1 MDNSP
6 ENSVAPPDNSEELP
20 ENQEQ
25 LPENSQELPTNE
37 EKVEKRARGRP
48 KGSKDT
54 VPRRPRVV
62 IVEQSP
68 EPDPPPPPKP
78 RERKPRE
85 QREPVYHEPPQPPEP
100 PSPRTVFRQASESL
114 AALQDQREQARR
126 AYWQDAIA
134 RSLR

>member
-1 MDNSP
+1 MDHSP

-25 LPENSQELPTNE
+25 SPDNARELPTNE
-37 EKVEKRARGRP
+37 EKAEKRARGRP

-78 RERKPRE
+78 KERKQ
-85 QREPVYHEPPQPPEP
+85 QREPVYHEPPPSP

>member
-6 ENSVAPPDNSEELP
+6 ENSIAPPDNSEELP
-20 ENQEQ
+20 ENPEQ
-25 LPENSQELPTNE
+25 LPDNAEQLPTTE

-68 EPDPPPPPKP
+68 EPDPPPPKP
-78 RERKPRE
+78 RERK

>member
-1 MDNSP
+1 MDNSA
-6 ENSVAPPDNSEELP
+6 ENSVASPDNSEQLP
-20 ENQEQ
+20 ENPVQ
-25 LPENSQELPTNE
+25 LPDNSQELPTNE
-37 EKVEKRARGRP
+37 EKAEKRARGRP

-78 RERKPRE
+78 KERKPRE
-85 QREPVYHEPPQPPEP
+85 REPVYHQPPQPPEP

>member
-1 MDNSP
+1 MDNSA
-6 ENSVAPPDNSEELP
+6 ENSAAPPDNSEQLP
-20 ENQEQ
+20 ENPEQ
-25 LPENSQELPTNE
+25 LPDNSQELPTNE
-37 EKVEKRARGRP
+37 EKAEKRTRGRP
-48 KGSKDT
+48 RGSKDT

-85 QREPVYHEPPQPPEP
+85 PVYQPPQPPEP

>member
-1 MDNSP
+1 MDNSV

-20 ENQEQ
+20 ENPEQ
-25 LPENSQELPTNE
+25 LPDNSQELPTNE

-85 QREPVYHEPPQPPEP
+85 QREPVYHEPPEP

>member
-1 MDNSP
+1 MDNSAG
-6 ENSVAPPDNSEELP
+6 NSLAPPDDS
-20 ENQEQ
+20 EQ
-25 LPENSQELPTNE
+25 LPENPEQLPDNSQELPTNE
-37 EKVEKRARGRP
+37 EKAEKRARGRP

-78 RERKPRE
+78 KERKPRE
-85 QREPVYHEPPQPPEP
+85 REPVYQPPQPPEP

>member
-1 MDNSP
+1 MDNSA

-20 ENQEQ
+20 EKQEQ
-25 LPENSQELPTNE
+25 LPDNSQELPTNE
-37 EKVEKRARGRP
+37 EKVERRTRGRP

-78 RERKPRE
+78 KERKPRE
-85 QREPVYHEPPQPPEP
+85 QTREPVYQEPPQP

-114 AALQDQREQARR
+114 AALQDQRESARR

>member
-1 MDNSP
+1 MDNSA
-6 ENSVAPPDNSEELP
+6 ENSVAPPDDS
-20 ENQEQ
+20 EQ
-25 LPENSQELPTNE
+25 LPENPEQLPDNSQELPTNE

-78 RERKPRE
+78 KERKPRE
-85 QREPVYHEPPQPPEP
+85 REPVYQPPQPPEP

>member
-1 MDNSP
+1 MDNSA
-6 ENSVAPPDNSEELP
+6 ENSVAPPDNSEQLP
-20 ENQEQ
+20 ENPEQ
-25 LPENSQELPTNE
+25 LPDNSQELPTNE
-37 EKVEKRARGRP
+37 EKAEKRARGRP

-85 QREPVYHEPPQPPEP
+85 REPVYQPPQPPEP

>member
-25 LPENSQELPTNE
+25 LPENARELPTTE
-37 EKVEKRARGRP
+37 EKAEKRARGRP

-68 EPDPPPPPKP
+68 EPDDPPPPPKSK
-78 RERKPRE
+78 ERKPRE
-85 QREPVYHEPPQPPEP
+85 QREPVYHEPPPSP